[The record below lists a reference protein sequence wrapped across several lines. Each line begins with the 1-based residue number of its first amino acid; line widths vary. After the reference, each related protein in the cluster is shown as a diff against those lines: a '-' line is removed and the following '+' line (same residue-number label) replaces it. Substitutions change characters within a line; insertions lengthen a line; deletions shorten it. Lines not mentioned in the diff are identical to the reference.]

1 MAAENPD
8 AYRYGK
14 FSRRGPA
21 QRSFRL
27 SPALLPAIPC
37 TVQIFSPCTSS
48 SSPLSCLGHKQ
59 VKFGELSGSWSVPS
73 LKGETKRRLRKKGQ
87 AQWQQGAATQWA
99 LRHFPPDIHD
109 DSLFPS

>member
-8 AYRYGK
+8 TYRYGK
-14 FSRRGPA
+14 FSHGGPA

-27 SPALLPAIPC
+27 SPALLPAISC
-37 TVQIFSPCTSS
+37 TVEIFSPCTYS

-59 VKFGELSGSWSVPS
+59 VKFRELSGSWSVPS
-73 LKGETKRRLRKKGQ
+73 LKGETERKLRKKGQ
-87 AQWQQGAATQWA
+87 VQRQRGAATQWA

-109 DSLFPS
+109 DSLLS